1 VTQGCALGYH
11 IAALSGL
18 RSATYIETP
27 SARGFAMSED
37 SSRKC
42 YGCGRELPDGV
53 RFCVRCGKNNFD
65 PDAARLATAQCDM
78 ESGRRK
84 TSMEQFAYWW
94 RFLTSGIRR

>member
-11 IAALSGL
+11 IVAPSVLESAPDFETRCL
-18 RSATYIETP
+18 RTFP
-27 SARGFAMSED
+27 VSEPQ
-37 SSRKC
+37 KPTC
-42 YGCGRELPDGV
+42 YGCGRELPEGV

-65 PDAARLATAQCDM
+65 PDAARLAAAQCDM

-84 TSMEQFAYWW
+84 TSIERFAYWW